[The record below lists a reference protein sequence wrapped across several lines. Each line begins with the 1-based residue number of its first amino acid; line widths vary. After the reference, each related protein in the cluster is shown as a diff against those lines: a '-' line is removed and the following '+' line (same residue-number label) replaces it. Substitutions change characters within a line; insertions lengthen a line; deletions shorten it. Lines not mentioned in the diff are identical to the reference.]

1 MQASEMDTLS
11 SELARSVA
19 GERVLI
25 DECGDLLLKT
35 YTSQVGYDTLSASW
49 FHFAFSHYHQYV
61 DLQ

>member
-1 MQASEMDTLS
+1 MCIQNILSPSFTIIFNVQASEMDTLS

-35 YTSQVGYDTLSASW
+35 YTSQV
-49 FHFAFSHYHQYV
+49 
-61 DLQ
+61 